1 MSAKRSLARL
11 IGYLSRRL
19 LRARGH
25 DEFVDSSAFGALTAG
40 YVDEAGVPRP
50 LL

>member
-1 MSAKRSLARL
+1 MSAKRPLARL

-19 LRARGH
+19 SRARSRGELP
-25 DEFVDSSAFGALTAG
+25 DYAALNGLVAG

>member
-1 MSAKRSLARL
+1 MSVKLLLARL

-19 LRARGH
+19 SRARSHG
-25 DEFVDSSAFGALTAG
+25 ESSDGSVLGGLTAG

>member
-1 MSAKRSLARL
+1 MSPKRSLARL

-19 LRARGH
+19 VRARSRSELSDG
-25 DEFVDSSAFGALTAG
+25 SALGGLTAG

>member
-1 MSAKRSLARL
+1 MSAERPLARL
-11 IGYLSRRL
+11 IGYLSRWL
-19 LRARGH
+19 LRARSR
-25 DEFVDSSAFGALTAG
+25 DELPDSSALGGLTAG